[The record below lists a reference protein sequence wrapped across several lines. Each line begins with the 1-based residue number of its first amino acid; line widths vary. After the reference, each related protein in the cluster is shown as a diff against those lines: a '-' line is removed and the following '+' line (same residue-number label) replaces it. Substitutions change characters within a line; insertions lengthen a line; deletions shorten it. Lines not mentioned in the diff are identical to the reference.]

1 MAAAGIKARDIV
13 TGGVLAQLDAA
24 ATTEETLYTVP
35 TGKESL
41 GKLSVCNR
49 SASAATYR
57 VRIKVA
63 NAADNDKQWR
73 YYDQSVA
80 ANTTADAMDGDLLG
94 PGDVLKTYS
103 STSDMT
109 FMWIGTERVR

>member
-35 TGKESL
+35 TGKEST
-41 GKLSVCNR
+41 GRLSVCNR

-57 VRIKVA
+57 VRIKIA
-63 NAADNDKQWR
+63 GAGDDNKQWR
-73 YYDQSVA
+73 YYDQSVN
-80 ANTTADAMDGDLLG
+80 ANTTVDVMDGDVLG
-94 PGDVLKTYS
+94 PADVLKTYS
-103 STSDMT
+103 STTDMT